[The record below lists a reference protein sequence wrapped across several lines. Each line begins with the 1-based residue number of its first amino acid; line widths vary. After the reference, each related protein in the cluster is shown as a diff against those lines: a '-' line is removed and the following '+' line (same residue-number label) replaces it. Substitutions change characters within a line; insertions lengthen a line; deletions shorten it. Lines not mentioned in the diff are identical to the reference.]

1 MAEKTEILFV
11 KLNGKNYI
19 SWEFQFWMFVR
30 GNIFWRQ
37 IDGSNDKNIDIENWS
52 WAPDDAKINSWI
64 LNSVEPLYALNQQS
78 YSTAKEMWNYLQRVY
93 NQENSAQRFQLGY
106 DLSEYSQGNKTIE
119 EYYAGFINLW
129 MEYNSLAYATVSEIE
144 IPALQKLH

>member
-52 WAPDDAKINSWI
+52 WAPDDAKIISWI